1 MIGKTVGHVLGPRGW
16 LSVRFIAPVGDEI
29 FGEAGNISIVPMGP
43 TAPKPAPHVAELQTF
58 ICLMLMPAIT
68 LPQYRAMDM
77 GPHSK
82 TLSTAVT
89 TICITYYG
97 GKRYRQHKH
106 IELRLG
112 PRRYIVLLWPDSI
125 AAAPLAHMAH
135 RLYILCLQP
144 ECDLSPLFAL
154 ADPLQYP
161 QYAAAVARAVYV
173 PQRENIQFKR
183 WLPICDY
190 IKCDNITSAPPK
202 HEQAAV
208 QSSLEEREI
217 IFSAPNYEQTFARAA
232 LDILSNPEKL
242 QLLMRLVYD
251 RSKEARR
258 LGFMAGLWS
267 LNPDATP
274 GDVWS
279 QIEDAVKRRD
289 HLHLC
294 DLSRY
299 AEEGADKGQFSTAAT
314 AALGMVAHMVPIQM
328 ILPLLRLTL

>member
-1 MIGKTVGHVLGPRGW
+1 LFNYIYSLFNGGYMIGKTMGHVLGPLGW
-16 LSVRFIAPVGDEI
+16 LSVKFPAYVGDEI
-29 FGEAGNISIVPMGP
+29 FGDAGGITILPMGP
-43 TAPKPAPHVAELQTF
+43 TAPKPAPHIAELPTF
-58 ICLMLMPAIT
+58 VCM
-68 LPQYRAMDM
+68 
-77 GPHSK
+77 
-82 TLSTAVT
+82 
-89 TICITYYG
+89 TYYG

-161 QYAAAVARAVYV
+161 QYAAAVARAIYV
-173 PQRENIQFKR
+173 PQRENIQFSR
-183 WLPICDY
+183 WLPICNY
-190 IKCDNITSAPPK
+190 IDCKNTIFTS
-202 HEQAAV
+202 
-208 QSSLEEREI
+208 
-217 IFSAPNYEQTFARAA
+217 PNYEQTFARAA
-232 LDILSNPEKL
+232 LDILSSPEKL

-258 LGFMAGLWS
+258 LGFMAGLWT
-267 LNPDATP
+267 LNPEALP
-274 GDVWS
+274 GDIWS

-289 HLHLC
+289 HMQLC
-294 DLSRY
+294 DLAKL

>member
-1 MIGKTVGHVLGPRGW
+1 MIGKTMGHVLGPLGW
-16 LSVRFIAPVGDEI
+16 LNVKFVAPVGDDI
-29 FGEAGNISIVPMGP
+29 FGETSGITIVPMGP
-43 TAPKPAPHVAELQTF
+43 TAPKPAPHVAELPTF
-58 ICLMLMPAIT
+58 VCLMLMPAVA

-82 TLSTAVT
+82 TLSAATT
-89 TICITYYG
+89 TICMTYYG

-112 PRRYIVLLWPDSI
+112 PRRYIVLLWPDSV

-135 RLYILCLQP
+135 RLYILCMQP
-144 ECDLSPLFAL
+144 DCDLSPLFAL

-161 QYAAAVARAVYV
+161 QYAATVARAIYV
-173 PQRENIQFKR
+173 PQRENIQFGR
-183 WLPICDY
+183 WLPICNY
-190 IKCDNITSAPPK
+190 IDCKDT
-202 HEQAAV
+202 
-208 QSSLEEREI
+208 
-217 IFSAPNYEQTFARAA
+217 IFSAPNYEQTFARAG
-232 LDILSNPEKL
+232 LDILSSPEKL

-258 LGFMAGLWS
+258 LGFMAGLWT
-267 LNPDATP
+267 LNPDAMP

-289 HLHLC
+289 HMQLC
-294 DLSRY
+294 DLSKH
-299 AEEGADKGQFSTAAT
+299 AEEGVDKGQFSTAAT
-314 AALGMVAHMVPIQM
+314 AALGMVAHMVPVQM

>member
-1 MIGKTVGHVLGPRGW
+1 MIGKTTGHVLGPLGW
-16 LSVRFIAPVGDEI
+16 LQVRFAAYVGDEI
-29 FGEAGNISIVPMGP
+29 FGEASSTTIVPMGP
-43 TAPKPAPHVAELQTF
+43 TAPKPAPHISELTTF
-58 ICLMLMPAIT
+58 VCLMLMPSVA
-68 LPQYRAMDM
+68 LPPYRAMDM

-89 TICITYYG
+89 TVCMTYYG
-97 GKRYRQHKH
+97 GRRYRQHKH

-112 PRRYIVLLWPDSI
+112 PRRYIVLLWPDSL

-135 RLYILCLQP
+135 RLYILCLQH

-161 QYAAAVARAVYV
+161 QYAAAVARAIYV
-173 PQRENIQFKR
+173 PQRDVQFTR
-183 WLPICDY
+183 WLPICNY
-190 IKCDNITSAPPK
+190 IDCKDT
-202 HEQAAV
+202 
-208 QSSLEEREI
+208 
-217 IFSAPNYEQTFARAA
+217 IFSAQNYEQTFARAA
-232 LDILSNPEKL
+232 LDILSSPEKL

-258 LGFMAGLWS
+258 LGFMTGLWT
-267 LNPDATP
+267 LNPEALP
-274 GDVWS
+274 GDIWS

-289 HLHLC
+289 HMQLC
-294 DLSRY
+294 DLAKL

-314 AALGMVAHMVPIQM
+314 AALGMAAHMVPIQM

>member
-1 MIGKTVGHVLGPRGW
+1 MIGKTMGHVLGPLGW
-16 LSVRFIAPVGDEI
+16 LNVKFPAYVGDEI
-29 FGEAGNISIVPMGP
+29 FGDAGGITILPMGP
-43 TAPKPAPHVAELQTF
+43 TAPKPAPHIAELSTF
-58 ICLMLMPAIT
+58 ICLMLMPAAA

-82 TLSTAVT
+82 TLSAAAT
-89 TICITYYG
+89 TVCMTYYG

-161 QYAAAVARAVYV
+161 QYAAAVARAIYV
-173 PQRENIQFKR
+173 PQRENIQFSR
-183 WLPICDY
+183 WLPVCNY
-190 IKCDNITSAPPK
+190 IDCKNTIFTS
-202 HEQAAV
+202 
-208 QSSLEEREI
+208 
-217 IFSAPNYEQTFARAA
+217 PNYEQSFARAG
-232 LDILSNPEKL
+232 LDILSSPEKL

-258 LGFMAGLWS
+258 LGFMAGLWT

-274 GDVWS
+274 GDIWS
-279 QIEDAVKRRD
+279 QIEEAVKRRD
-289 HLHLC
+289 HMQLC
-294 DLSRY
+294 DLAKL